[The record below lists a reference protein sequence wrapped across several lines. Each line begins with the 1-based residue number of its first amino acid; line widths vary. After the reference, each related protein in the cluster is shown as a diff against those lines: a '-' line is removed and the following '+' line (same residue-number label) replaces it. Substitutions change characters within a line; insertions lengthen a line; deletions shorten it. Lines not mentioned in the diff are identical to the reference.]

1 MSPEKPICN
10 LQLIEPP
17 NTISSIRI
25 AECMAASLRIAE
37 IYGLAQVYQRV
48 SYETGMIVHYTSE
61 LEYPIVS
68 LVTLL
73 SEMGLIK

>member
-1 MSPEKPICN
+1 
-10 LQLIEPP
+10 
-17 NTISSIRI
+17 
-25 AECMAASLRIAE
+25 MAASLRIAE
-37 IYGLAQVYQRV
+37 IYGLAQVYHRV